1 MVSREVVSWTV
12 ILRLSQQRKGIS
24 MTQEILPILYGT
36 RRMVNLSP
44 FQHKE
49 IGAEK
54 EVPGDPSRSC
64 ITYLAVLHLLI

>member
-1 MVSREVVSWTV
+1 
-12 ILRLSQQRKGIS
+12 

-36 RRMVNLSP
+36 GRRVNLSA

-54 EVPGDPSRSC
+54 EVPGDLLGHV
-64 ITYLAVLHLLI
+64 ITYLASLHLPI